1 MMLAADTCMLLISY
15 CKQMMIDFRVLDR
28 AQVLEIMIQ
37 GFLDYR
43 DNYYVKKSSRYS
55 NPPNFGT
62 TIPRM
67 RIEIRIIEEL
77 LLWMECYINPS
88 IENSQ

>member
-43 DNYYVKKSSRYS
+43 DNYVEKGPRYS

-67 RIEIRIIEEL
+67 IIEIRIMEEL
-77 LLWMECYINPS
+77 LLWMEYYINPS

>member
-43 DNYYVKKSSRYS
+43 DLHYRNFTTPGSKKYFIYS
-55 NPPNFGT
+55 G
-62 TIPRM
+62 
-67 RIEIRIIEEL
+67 
-77 LLWMECYINPS
+77 
-88 IENSQ
+88 NS

>member
-43 DNYYVKKSSRYS
+43 AMSKKVPRYS

-67 RIEIRIIEEL
+67 IIEIRIIEEL

>member
-1 MMLAADTCMLLISY
+1 MAILLLKKERCQMTWKIQLKGMMLAADTCMLLISY

-43 DNYYVKKSSRYS
+43 DNYVEKSSPILKS
-55 NPPNFGT
+55 P
-62 TIPRM
+62 
-67 RIEIRIIEEL
+67 
-77 LLWMECYINPS
+77 
-88 IENSQ
+88 

>member
-43 DNYYVKKSSRYS
+43 DNYVQKSSPILKS
-55 NPPNFGT
+55 P
-62 TIPRM
+62 
-67 RIEIRIIEEL
+67 
-77 LLWMECYINPS
+77 
-88 IENSQ
+88 